1 MSTNGSLGLSNRLV
15 TARHGMTE
23 FTGTTVVEMG
33 SRIRL
38 SEPTVPPEDLP
49 STVIPAIGE
58 PVIRQL
64 VHAFYQRVQHDAL
77 VGGMYPPNE
86 WEAAETRLADFLVYR
101 LGGSQDYLTK
111 RGAPRLRMR
120 HASFAITPAARNR
133 WMELMTEALAEVPL
147 PQPYANIVTQF
158 LSETA
163 TFLINRTHSH

>member
-1 MSTNGSLGLSNRLV
+1 M
-15 TARHGMTE
+15 
-23 FTGTTVVEMG
+23 
-33 SRIRL
+33 
-38 SEPTVPPEDLP
+38 SEPAQPSVDLP

-58 PVIRQL
+58 PIIRQL
-64 VHAFYQRVQHDAL
+64 VHAFYQRVRHDVL
-77 VGGMYPPNE
+77 VGGMYPPDE

-101 LGGSQDYLTK
+101 LGGAQDYLTR

-147 PQPYANIVTQF
+147 PQPYVNIVTQF

-163 TFLINRTHSH
+163 TFLINRPQSR

>member
-1 MSTNGSLGLSNRLV
+1 
-15 TARHGMTE
+15 MTE
-23 FTGTTVVEMG
+23 LTGTTVASMG

-38 SEPTVPPEDLP
+38 SEPAQPSVDLP

-58 PVIRQL
+58 PIIRQL
-64 VHAFYQRVQHDAL
+64 VHAFYQRVRHDVL
-77 VGGMYPPNE
+77 VGGMYPPDE

-101 LGGSQDYLTK
+101 LGGAQDYLTK

-133 WMELMTEALAEVPL
+133 WMELMAEALAEVPL
-147 PQPYANIVTQF
+147 PQPYVNIVTQF

-163 TFLINRTHSH
+163 TFLINRPQSR